1 MVFASVVEPNLG
13 KSKTGDT
20 AAANLIVIHYFHF
33 ENCTKEGTFL
43 IHSRGTI
50 FDLSSKL
57 LFAFFMFMKRNAA
70 FFTLANREAIICMNH
85 HWK

>member
-57 LFAFFMFMKRNAA
+57 LFAF
-70 FFTLANREAIICMNH
+70 LIV
-85 HWK
+85 